1 MKIPFGLPIIDDKE
15 KNAVLKVL
23 SQPVLAH
30 GKQTSEFEKKF
41 TSFTKAKT
49 SISTSSCTAGM
60 HLFYMSIGLKKN
72 DEVIMSSQTHVA
84 TAHAV
89 EIMGG
94 KPIFVDSDLET
105 GNIDIDKIEKKITK
119 KTKVITVVHF
129 LGIPVDMKKILKIA
143 KKYNLFILED
153 CALSVGTKIDNIH
166 VGLWG
171 DAGVFSFYPVKHMT
185 TGEGGIIISKN
196 LKLRKKIILSKSL
209 GINKNFLDRKTPGL
223 YDCVMPGLNYRMS
236 EINSAIGI
244 QQLKKINFFLK
255 KRKNNFEYLF
265 KELSTFK
272 SLRILKSNSKRLAS
286 SNYCMTII
294 LQKKQLYKNRTKII
308 KNLNKKGIGTSIYY
322 PHSVPGMKYYKNK
335 YNINL
340 NEFKNA
346 ENIGNRSIAIPVG
359 PHLGKK
365 ELDYILINIKKILKI
380 DDKKN

>member
-143 KKYNLFILED
+143 KKYNLYILED
-153 CALSVGTKIDNIH
+153 CMYIET
-166 VGLWG
+166 
-171 DAGVFSFYPVKHMT
+171 
-185 TGEGGIIISKN
+185 KN
-196 LKLRKKIILSKSL
+196 L
-209 GINKNFLDRKTPGL
+209 
-223 YDCVMPGLNYRMS
+223 
-236 EINSAIGI
+236 
-244 QQLKKINFFLK
+244 
-255 KRKNNFEYLF
+255 
-265 KELSTFK
+265 
-272 SLRILKSNSKRLAS
+272 
-286 SNYCMTII
+286 
-294 LQKKQLYKNRTKII
+294 
-308 KNLNKKGIGTSIYY
+308 
-322 PHSVPGMKYYKNK
+322 
-335 YNINL
+335 
-340 NEFKNA
+340 
-346 ENIGNRSIAIPVG
+346 
-359 PHLGKK
+359 HL
-365 ELDYILINIKKILKI
+365 
-380 DDKKN
+380 